1 MLPKNKILKLNL
13 NYKDLTFPYE
23 SKNEKY
29 ASVAILM
36 YEENSI
42 LFIKRSNDMPT
53 HKGHIAF
60 PGGKKEK
67 NDLSIVDT
75 AIREASEELLIDRN
89 LVEPI
94 GQINPVDTIEFK
106 YKVYPILCK
115 LSEKP
120 KSYNKN
126 EVQNVFLVP
135 IEDLRNPKNWRLR
148 GIYPDDWI
156 FRIDKETLWG
166 ATAKMTRVLL
176 GLT

>member
-1 MLPKNKILKLNL
+1 MVKNKLAYKKLDSSVEN
-13 NYKDLTFPYE
+13 T
-23 SKNEKY
+23 KNNY
-29 ASVAILM
+29 ASVAVLFFD
-36 YEENSI
+36 EVEI
-42 LFIKRSNDMPT
+42 LFIKRSENMPT

-75 AIREASEELLIDRN
+75 AIREASEELLINRN
-89 LVEPI
+89 QVEPI

-135 IEDLRNPKNWRLR
+135 IEDLRNPKNWRFR

-176 GLT
+176 RLA